1 MHASSMIRRSVLKVQ
16 ITVNITILPGPVSPE
31 RRLVATTPNMIAT
44 PTDTITANTPAM
56 VDALNISERAKDL
69 STESSLMTSVLSPRT
84 QTIARNCAAEMTA
97 DAVPTA
103 EASTMC
109 AANEPEEKPEA
120 TGDDSG
126 AIQGSRVLDDWPFD
140 ESSDLMHQ
148 LLIVGSKERATQWR
162 PGPRRFF
169 TMMSHWDADRP
180 AGPSRTYA
188 AMPVWR
194 RSLHTPPLPH
204 SRTDVRPQDPRRQS
218 LRGYRDFS
226 PLLAPVRSADPTYAS
241 RPSSATRSYLSEPG
255 FNVDQAHRQRNGSGI
270 PRQNSR
276 SGNFWGATQSS
287 VRRRP

>member
-148 LLIVGSKERATQWR
+148 LLIVGSKERATR
-162 PGPRRFF
+162 VATRASSLLHHDVALGCGSPGWSK
-169 TMMSHWDADRP
+169 SH
-180 AGPSRTYA
+180 
-188 AMPVWR
+188 
-194 RSLHTPPLPH
+194 
-204 SRTDVRPQDPRRQS
+204 
-218 LRGYRDFS
+218 
-226 PLLAPVRSADPTYAS
+226 VRSNACVEAIPPHPAASSQPDGCPAARSAPTIAPRLQRLLTPAS
-241 RPSSATRSYLSEPG
+241 PG
-255 FNVDQAHRQRNGSGI
+255 EKR
-270 PRQNSR
+270 
-276 SGNFWGATQSS
+276 
-287 VRRRP
+287 